1 MLGCKGLIIPLLILR
16 IKITLISGTFCLILF
31 VFFFSHKVEELIKK
45 HKEELLKKR
54 YKFNVGIIM
63 GEFRMRLYSFTVSNE
78 PLSPMNLLK

>member
-1 MLGCKGLIIPLLILR
+1 MLGCKGLIIPLIILR
-16 IKITLISGTFCLILF
+16 IKITLISGTFWFDFICL
-31 VFFFSHKVEELIKK
+31 FFRKVEELIKK

>member
-16 IKITLISGTFCLILF
+16 IKITLILGTFWFDFICL
-31 VFFFSHKVEELIKK
+31 FFFRKVEELIKK

-63 GEFRMRLYSFTVSNE
+63 GEFRIRLYSFTVSNE